1 MQLSTDDIIILL
13 EILSFGFLIILF
25 FNLIFASVSLRRILK
40 RADTVTKQV
49 EQVVLKPISIADAT
63 VDWMTH
69 LLEGSKKKAPKHVV
83 AKKGKK

>member
-13 EILSFGFLIILF
+13 EILAFVLLLIVL
-25 FNLIFASVSLRRILK
+25 FNLVFVSVSMRRILK

-63 VDWMTH
+63 VDWMSH
-69 LLEGSKKKAPKHVV
+69 FLEGSKKQKKVV
-83 AKKGKK
+83 PKKGSK